1 MGERLV
7 IKVHRGQENIA
18 SLYYHWGAYSSTA
31 VKLIETLCECAI
43 IPNKDKI
50 KEVLQLAIIR
60 YAEDCTKFGV
70 GVPEEQRRAM
80 TEEAKIAIMNNP
92 HMSDFMKTSFCEMM
106 EEECVHHG
114 GLAADDQE
122 YAKQVFPT
130 SEFKLENISRNVG
143 LVNISEKG
151 IEDSL
156 KWAQG
161 VVDID
166 LETDTINNYM
176 WNVYSIPDYIEEH
189 DGCEDEDYTPPDEL
203 VKPPVDIGQYTFE
216 DLEFVSD
223 FVMNTQHRLLRV
235 EDKIYEFVEG

>member
-31 VKLIETLCECAI
+31 VKLVETLCKCVLIED
-43 IPNKDKI
+43 KDKL
-50 KEVLQLAIIR
+50 KEIIQLDIIR
-60 YAEDCTKFGV
+60 YAESCTKFGV
-70 GVPEEQRRAM
+70 GVPEEERRRI
-80 TEEAKIAIMNNP
+80 TDEAKQAIMDHPFMNE
-92 HMSDFMKTSFCEMM
+92 FMKTSFCEMM

-114 GLAADDQE
+114 GIASDDQE
-122 YAKQVFPT
+122 YAKQIFPT
-130 SEFKLENISRNVG
+130 SEFNLENISRNVG

-156 KWAQG
+156 NWAQG

-166 LETDTINNYM
+166 LETCTINNYM
-176 WNVYSIPDYIEEH
+176 WNVYSIPEYIEDH
-189 DGCEDEDYTPPDEL
+189 DGYEDDCYVPPDEL
-203 VKPPVDIGQYTFE
+203 VKPPIDIGQYTFD

-223 FVMNTQHRLLRV
+223 FVTNTQHHWLRV
-235 EDKIYEFVEG
+235 EDRIYEFVEG